1 MARRRGTPSS
11 GSRQVL
17 SVGFTVLVLVVLASL
32 YIVREA
38 FGVDL
43 GPLDEFLPTLA
54 PGGESGGEVPGGTG
68 VGVSGRFV
76 LDSPVC
82 DVAAWQHGTERL
94 RACLRNVGEVN
105 VKPLELFELC
115 QRGNASIRYFRI
127 G

>member
-43 GPLDEFLPTLA
+43 IIYKLYCISYT
-54 PGGESGGEVPGGTG
+54 
-68 VGVSGRFV
+68 
-76 LDSPVC
+76 
-82 DVAAWQHGTERL
+82 
-94 RACLRNVGEVN
+94 
-105 VKPLELFELC
+105 
-115 QRGNASIRYFRI
+115 
-127 G
+127 